1 MTDTCLWKRATAQVV
16 KTSVT
21 YTEEST
27 VLVSTPVTQ
36 MIIFNQGMLL
46 QGSNHFLKII
56 IVAVVFL
63 FRGFLKAD
71 KSLGQV
77 PIKLSA
83 FDNKCEI
90 HECFDVSVSIQMAF

>member
-1 MTDTCLWKRATAQVV
+1 
-16 KTSVT
+16 
-21 YTEEST
+21 
-27 VLVSTPVTQ
+27 
-36 MIIFNQGMLL
+36 MIIFNQGMILL
-46 QGSNHFLKII
+46 GSNHFLKII

-77 PIKLSA
+77 QVKLSA

>member
-1 MTDTCLWKRATAQVV
+1 
-16 KTSVT
+16 
-21 YTEEST
+21 
-27 VLVSTPVTQ
+27 
-36 MIIFNQGMLL
+36 MIIFNQGMLH
-46 QGSNHFLKII
+46 QGSNRFLKII